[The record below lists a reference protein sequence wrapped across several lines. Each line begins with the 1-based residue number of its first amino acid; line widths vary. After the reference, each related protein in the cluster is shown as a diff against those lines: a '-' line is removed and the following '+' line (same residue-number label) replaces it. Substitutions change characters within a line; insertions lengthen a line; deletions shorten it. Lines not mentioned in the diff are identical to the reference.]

1 MTAKSANRNAAALLA
16 LVATLCA
23 AIVAVTYQLT
33 ADRITANQR
42 QYLAESL
49 KPALAGI
56 EYDNDLSSSVQAISA
71 PGELPGRGEA
81 TLYLATHSGAPA
93 AWLFV
98 VEALDGYSGP
108 IRLLIG
114 IAPHGGITA
123 VRVLE
128 HRETPGLGDGIDIA
142 RSRWIEQFSGRS
154 LTNPDPPGWNI
165 RRDGGEFDQFTGASV
180 TPRAVVRAV
189 SQTLAFFAA
198 HRETLPQPGD
208 SQKEQP

>member
-56 EYDNDLSSSVQAISA
+56 EYDNDLSNSVQAISA

-81 TLYLATHSGAPA
+81 TLYLATYSGTPA